1 MPFFHRGA
9 SSSLGSSIDDPN
21 RANSHRVIGSHSSH
35 STRSSVSSHSGSSIR
50 SSRRHG
56 LLRRAPEDP
65 SIQAA
70 HDQVLI
76 AEAAEREADKAL
88 LASKRAVKEAR
99 EHIKYLSREAAEE

>member
-1 MPFFHRGA
+1 M
-9 SSSLGSSIDDPN
+9 
-21 RANSHRVIGSHSSH
+21 
-35 STRSSVSSHSGSSIR
+35 R
-50 SSRRHG
+50 SSRRHN

-99 EHIKYLSREAAEE
+99 EHIKHLEQEAAEE